1 MPEEVAEVK
10 TKAQLE
16 AQAKAQAEIK
26 RLQLE
31 REKRLIALSPTK
43 REAEL
48 LISADTVI
56 AAERAHI
63 KAGRADVA
71 GTQDDG
77 DVEWWG
83 IGLSGGGIRSASLA
97 LGVLQSLAE
106 HDLLKKFHYIS
117 SVSGGGYIASSLQ
130 WWWSQ
135 GRLQSVPATTVALPR
150 GDDPGFYGTRPYNFP
165 YGPAHSTTGAVEAA
179 SPTAKPCDPKLHP
192 ADAVTGAP
200 PSSPKSPDPKPEL
213 ILSFLRAHSS
223 YLTPGHGLTLWSMIG
238 VLLRTIVISVATWLP
253 LLTLVMACLFLVD
266 LLFEWGAEKIPLY
279 SPLGN
284 TMPTMWKEF
293 FAKVP
298 PHLDVYRYRA
308 IFALPLLASYLLVAI
323 FVSAAI
329 LFALVSHAPQ
339 DATGARSKKG
349 PAFSILAVLAFIGI
363 TMASTFKAMD
373 VSIIFL
379 LALATVSAAVVAV
392 TLVADYGTDQNLNQ
406 SYWLRRKLETII
418 GKLLPIT
425 IICFVLG
432 TIPFAPYF
440 IAKSDIGNGSTITG
454 VFSVV
459 AGVASAL
466 YGYYTFLFKIIP
478 GFVGQIAA
486 TVGAVI
492 YLYATVVFA
501 YVLVLMMVRPQSFVS
516 GDEIAIALRIGIPF
530 SMLLAVWI
538 AVWGNIN
545 YVGLH
550 RFYRDRLMEA
560 FMPTGASVEAMTTT
574 TTPLADSLSMATLD
588 RVSSSG
594 LPYPLINA
602 NAILIN
608 DPHQK
613 YASRGGDNFVISPL
627 YVGSTATGWRPTSQ
641 YIDVNGPLTL
651 PSAMAASGAAATASA
666 GYIGTGI
673 TMNPLV
679 SAVMS
684 LLNIRL
690 GMWVGNPFFATT
702 GKRRRIPTFWDPG
715 LVSGIF
721 QQAHTFDSTYLELTD
736 GGHFENLA
744 LYELVRRRTKVI
756 LIVDGEADPK
766 ISLASLVS
774 ATRRIEEDFGATL
787 EFEAG
792 MGPAQLVMY
801 PEKDQR
807 NYPADTRY
815 AAAPFALGKL
825 TYNHPVEKD
834 GLLIYVKSTVIQ
846 QMDFKT
852 AGYLASNPEF
862 PHQST
867 VDQFFDPAQF
877 DAYRCLGYE
886 SIETALSALKD
897 SNSLGAYPA
906 LKSTLVSPDA
916 KIASRSVTLKPLTTP
931 ILPDV

>member
-1 MPEEVAEVK
+1 MPDEVTQLE
-10 TKAQLE
+10 TKVQVE
-16 AQAKAQAEIK
+16 AQAKVQVEN
-26 RLQLE
+26 
-31 REKRLIALSPTK
+31 EKRLLALSPTD

-48 LISADTVI
+48 LVSADTVI
-56 AAERAHI
+56 AAERTHI
-63 KAGRADVA
+63 RAGQ
-71 GTQDDG
+71 GDG
-77 DVEWWG
+77 DIEWWG

-106 HDLLKKFHYIS
+106 HDLLRKFQYIS

-135 GRLQSVPATTVALPR
+135 GRLQSQPAATIPR
-150 GDDPGFYGTRPYNFP
+150 SDDRGFYGTRPYNFP
-165 YGPAHSTTGAVEAA
+165 YGPRSTTGAVEAA
-179 SPTAKPCDPKLHP
+179 SPATKPSDPKP
-192 ADAVTGAP
+192 NSAEEVREAP
-200 PSSPKSPDPKPEL
+200 SPSPKSPDPKPEL
-213 ILSFLRAHSS
+213 VLSFLRAHSS

-238 VLLRTIVISVATWLP
+238 VLLRTIIISVATWLP
-253 LLTLVMACLFLVD
+253 LLTLVMAFLFLLD
-266 LLFEWGAEKIPLY
+266 LPLEWGAEKISVY

-284 TMPTMWKEF
+284 AMPVMWKEYF
-293 FAKVP
+293 EKVP

-308 IFALPLLASYLLVAI
+308 IFAIPLLASYLSVAA

-329 LFALVSHAPQ
+329 LFALVSHAPP

-349 PAFSILAVLAFIGI
+349 PAFSILAVLAFFII
-363 TMASTFKAMD
+363 TMVSTFKAMD
-373 VSIIFL
+373 ASIIFL
-379 LALATVSAAVVAV
+379 LAVATVAAAVVAV
-392 TLVADYGTDQNLNQ
+392 TLIADYNTDPNLNQ

-425 IICFVLG
+425 IICLVLG

-440 IAKSDIGNGSTITG
+440 IAQGSGGSGSTFTG
-454 VFSVV
+454 IFSVV

-478 GFVGQIAA
+478 GLVGQIAA
-486 TVGAVI
+486 TVGALI

-501 YVLVLMMVRPQSFVS
+501 YVLVLIMIRPQSFVS

-530 SMLLAVWI
+530 SILLAAWI

-560 FMPTGASVEAMTTT
+560 FMPTDASVKGMATT
-574 TTPLADSLSMATLD
+574 TTPLADSLSMAALD
-588 RVSSSG
+588 RLSSSG

-602 NAILIN
+602 NAILVN

-613 YASRGGDNFVISPL
+613 YASRGGDNFIISPL
-627 YVGSTATGWRPTSQ
+627 YVGSTATGWRPTPQ

-673 TMNPLV
+673 TMNLLV

-690 GMWVGNPFFATT
+690 GLWVGNPFFATP
-702 GKRRRIPTFWDPG
+702 GKRRRIPTFLNPG
-715 LVSGIF
+715 LVSGVF

-801 PEKDQR
+801 PGKDQR
-807 NYPADTRY
+807 NYPVDTRY

-825 TYNHPVEKD
+825 TYNHPDEKD
-834 GLLIYVKSTVIQ
+834 GLLIYVKSTVIE

-886 SIETALSALKD
+886 SIETALCALKD
-897 SNSLGAYPA
+897 SKALDAYPT
-906 LKSTLVSPDA
+906 LKDVLMSPEA
-916 KIASRSVTLKPLTTP
+916 KIASRPVTLKPPSAPNTLHP
-931 ILPDV
+931 GC

>member
-1 MPEEVAEVK
+1 MPD
-10 TKAQLE
+10 KATQPE
-16 AQAKAQAEIK
+16 TKAQAEAQIK
-26 RLQLE
+26 AQAEYERRLL
-31 REKRLIALSPTK
+31 ALSPTE
-43 REAEL
+43 REAQL
-48 LISADTVI
+48 LLSATAVI
-56 AAERAHI
+56 DAERKHI
-63 KAGRADVA
+63 RAGRPGMEA
-71 GTQDDG
+71 GKGSD

-106 HDLLKKFHYIS
+106 HDLLRRFQYIS

-130 WWWSQ
+130 WWWSR
-135 GRLQSVPATTVALPR
+135 GRTPDLPAAAVPTC
-150 GDDPGFYGTRPYNFP
+150 DDPGAYGTRPNNFP
-165 YGPAHSTTGAVEAA
+165 YGPAHPTTGAVDAA
-179 SPTAKPCDPKLHP
+179 SHDTKSSDPKP
-192 ADAVTGAP
+192 YTAEAVTEAP
-200 PSSPKSPDPKPEL
+200 PPAPKALDPKPEL
-213 ILSFLRAHSS
+213 VLSFLRAHSS
-223 YLTPGHGLTLWSMIG
+223 YLTPGHGLTVWSMIG

-253 LLTLVMACLFLVD
+253 LLTLVMGLLFLVD
-266 LLFEWGAEKIPLY
+266 YAVELAAAKVALY
-279 SPLGN
+279 PPLGEV
-284 TMPTMWKEF
+284 MPAAWKDYF
-293 FAKVP
+293 KQVP
-298 PHLDVYRYRA
+298 PVLDVYRYRA
-308 IFALPLLASYLLVAI
+308 IFAIPLYLAYLSVAA
-323 FVSAAI
+323 FVFAAI
-329 LFALVSHAPQ
+329 LFALVSHAPA
-339 DATGARSKKG
+339 DAPGPRSKKW
-349 PAFSILAVLAFIGI
+349 PAFWILAVLALFSV
-363 TMASTFKAMD
+363 MMMDTFRAMD
-373 VSIIFL
+373 ASIIFL
-379 LALATVSAAVVAV
+379 LLLAIVAAAVVAV
-392 TLVADYGTDQNLNQ
+392 TLVADYATDANLNK

-418 GKLLPIT
+418 GKLFPFT
-425 IICFVLG
+425 IIFFVLG
-432 TIPFAPYF
+432 TIPLAPY
-440 IAKSDIGNGSTITG
+440 IVASNLAAGSGGTGGTITG

-478 GFVGQIAA
+478 GLVGQIAA
-486 TVGAVI
+486 TIGAVI

-501 YVLVLMMVRPQSFVS
+501 YVLVLMLIRPLSFV
-516 GDEIAIALRIGIPF
+516 GEDGIALALRIGISL
-530 SMLLAVWI
+530 SMLVACWI

-560 FMPTGASVEAMTTT
+560 FMPTDVSVKAMATT
-574 TTPLADSLSMATLD
+574 TTPLADSLSIAALD
-588 RVSSSG
+588 RLSSCA

-613 YASRGGDNFVISPL
+613 YASRGGDNFIISPL
-627 YVGSTATGWRPTSQ
+627 YVGSTATGWRPTPQ
-641 YIDVNGPLTL
+641 YIEVNGPLTL

-673 TMNPLV
+673 TTNPLV

-690 GMWVGNPFFATT
+690 GLWVGNPFFAAH
-702 GKRRRIPTFWDPG
+702 GKLRRIPTFWNPG
-715 LVSGIF
+715 LVSGVF
-721 QQAHTFDSTYLELTD
+721 QQAHTFDSKYLELTD

-774 ATRRIEEDFGATL
+774 ATRRIEEDFGAAL

-801 PEKDQR
+801 PGKDQR
-807 NYPADTRY
+807 NYPVDTRY

-825 TYNHPVEKD
+825 TYNHPVEKN
-834 GLLIYVKSTVIQ
+834 GLLIYVKSTVIE

-897 SNSLGAYPA
+897 SKSLDAYPA
-906 LKSTLVSPDA
+906 LKKILMSPDA
-916 KIASRSVTLKPLTTP
+916 RIASRPATLKPHAVPTP
-931 ILPDV
+931 LRPGG

>member
-1 MPEEVAEVK
+1 MPDKVTRPE
-10 TKAQLE
+10 TKAQAA
-16 AQAKAQAEIK
+16 AQIKAQAEY
-26 RLQLE
+26 E
-31 REKRLIALSPTK
+31 RQLIALSPTE
-43 REAEL
+43 REAKL
-48 LISADTVI
+48 LLSATDVI
-56 AAERAHI
+56 DAERKHI
-63 KAGRADVA
+63 RAGRPDLE
-71 GTQDDG
+71 GG
-77 DVEWWG
+77 KGSEGVEWWG

-106 HDLLKKFHYIS
+106 HDLLRRFQYIS

-135 GRLQSVPATTVALPR
+135 GRTPDLPVDKVPSCDDR
-150 GDDPGFYGTRPYNFP
+150 GAYGTRPYNFP
-165 YGPAHSTTGAVEAA
+165 YGPAHPTTGAVEAV
-179 SPTAKPCDPKLHP
+179 SPDKKSSDPKP
-192 ADAVTGAP
+192 DPTGATTEA
-200 PSSPKSPDPKPEL
+200 PSPAPKSPDPKPEL
-213 ILSFLRAHSS
+213 VLSFLRAHSS
-223 YLTPGHGLTLWSMIG
+223 YLTPGHGLTVWSMIG
-238 VLLRTIVISVATWLP
+238 VLLRTIIISVATWLP
-253 LLTLVMACLFLVD
+253 LLTLVMGLLFLVD
-266 LLFEWGAEKIPLY
+266 LAVELVAAKILLY
-279 SPLGN
+279 PPLGKA
-284 TMPTMWKEF
+284 MPVIWEDYF
-293 FAKVP
+293 EQVLP
-298 PHLDVYRYRA
+298 QLDVYRYRV
-308 IFALPLLASYLLVAI
+308 IFAVPLYLSYLSVAA
-323 FVSAAI
+323 FVFAAI
-329 LFALVSHAPQ
+329 LFALVSHAPA
-339 DATGARSKKG
+339 DAPGPRSKKW
-349 PAFSILAVLAFIGI
+349 PAFWILAVLGLFSV
-363 TMASTFKAMD
+363 TMVDTFRAMD
-373 VSIIFL
+373 ASIIFL
-379 LALATVSAAVVAV
+379 LALAIVAAAVVAV
-392 TLVADYGTDQNLNQ
+392 TLVADYATDTNLNK
-406 SYWLRRKLETII
+406 SYWLRRKLETTI
-418 GKLLPIT
+418 GKLFPFT

-432 TIPFAPYF
+432 TIPLAPYV
-440 IAKSDIGNGSTITG
+440 IAKNLAAGSGSTGSTITG

-478 GFVGQIAA
+478 GLVGQIAA
-486 TVGAVI
+486 TIGAVI

-501 YVLVLMMVRPQSFVS
+501 YVLVLILVHPQSFVD
-516 GDEIAIALRIGIPF
+516 GDGIALALRIGI
-530 SMLLAVWI
+530 SLSILLACWI

-560 FMPTGASVEAMTTT
+560 FMPTGASVREMATT
-574 TTPLADSLSMATLD
+574 TTPLADSLSMEELD
-588 RVSSSG
+588 RLSLSG

-608 DPHQK
+608 DLHQK
-613 YASRGGDNFVISPL
+613 YASRGGDNFIISPL
-627 YVGSTATGWRPTSQ
+627 YVGSTATGWRSTPQ
-641 YIDVNGPLTL
+641 YIKVNGPLTL

-673 TMNPLV
+673 TRNPLV

-690 GMWVGNPFFATT
+690 GLWIGNPFFATP
-702 GKRRRIPTFWDPG
+702 GKLRRIPTFLNPG
-715 LVSGIF
+715 LVSGVF
-721 QQAHTFDSTYLELTD
+721 QQAHTFDSKYLELTD

-774 ATRRIEEDFGATL
+774 ATRRIEEDFGASL
-787 EFEAG
+787 EFETG

-801 PEKDQR
+801 PGKDRR

-834 GLLIYVKSTVIQ
+834 GLLIYVKSTVIE

-886 SIETALSALKD
+886 SIETALSALMD
-897 SNSLGAYPA
+897 SKSLDAYPA
-906 LKSTLVSPDA
+906 LKNVLMSPEA
-916 KIASRSVTLKPLTTP
+916 KIASLTVTLKPPRAPTTLHP
-931 ILPDV
+931 GS